1 MVDYVMILGFAAGAL
16 TTLALLPQA
25 VQSWKTK
32 STRDVS
38 FAWII
43 VLVVGVALWL
53 IYGILI
59 NSLPIM
65 IANIFTLILSAI
77 ILILK
82 IKYK

>member
-1 MVDYVMILGFAAGAL
+1 MVDYVMLLGFAAGAL
-16 TTLALLPQA
+16 TTIALIPQA
-25 VQSWKTK
+25 VKSWQTK

-38 FAWII
+38 FAWIL
-43 VLVVGVALWL
+43 VLIVGVALWL

-65 IANIFTLILSAI
+65 VANIFTLILSSI

>member
-25 VQSWKTK
+25 IKSWKTK
-32 STRDVS
+32 STKDIS

-43 VLVVGVALWL
+43 VLIVGVALWL

-59 NSLPIM
+59 DSLPIM
-65 IANIFTLILSAI
+65 VANIFTLILSSI

-82 IKYK
+82 INYK

>member
-1 MVDYVMILGFAAGAL
+1 MILGFAAGAL

-25 VQSWKTK
+25 IKSWKTK
-32 STRDVS
+32 STKDIS

-43 VLVVGVALWL
+43 VLIVGVALWL

-59 NSLPIM
+59 DSLPIM
-65 IANIFTLILSAI
+65 VANIFTLILSSI

-82 IKYK
+82 INYK